1 VLWLAIGLGL
11 AFSTDLCD
19 NNAHHKLVYDIRYKF
34 DNGASACK
42 KNCQRLPVM
51 VYLDLRS

>member
-1 VLWLAIGLGL
+1 MLRLAIGLGL
-11 AFSTDLCD
+11 AFLKNCCD
-19 NNAHHKLVYDIRYKF
+19 NNAHHKLVHNIRDKF
-34 DNGASACK
+34 DGSASAY